1 MTNNEYYKKLT
12 EMKVR
17 FNELSQKLN
26 NDYGLCSQVANLID
40 LTAETRELTERLSCV
55 DSKIPSINLKIQA
68 LISGCNN
75 NLSQYYENT
84 LSNIITT
91 FTQSGRVLPDGY
103 MTKIQKTISCC
114 IENYEIYKTSDY
126 AIKYSQNNSAT
137 SSKLSLETILEL

>member
-91 FTQSGRVLPDGY
+91 FTQSGRVLPDV
-103 MTKIQKTISCC
+103 MDSWQKFKKQFLVVLKIMK
-114 IENYEIYKTSDY
+114 Y
-126 AIKYSQNNSAT
+126 IKQV
-137 SSKLSLETILEL
+137 IMQ